1 MELEKMVTVPAV
13 ALAMGVS
20 KVVLERAIK
29 SKALP
34 VSVLHNGGKTGSVRL
49 VYADALTAWLTE
61 RKGYH
66 EPLKGGATK
75 FHPWGAR
82 KNPETIVAKAIAIT
96 TTNKK

>member
-1 MELEKMVTVPAV
+1 MDLEKMVTVPAV

-20 KVVLERAIK
+20 KIVLERAIR

-34 VSVLHNGGKTGSVRL
+34 VKVLHNGGKTGSFRL
-49 VYADALTAWLTE
+49 IHTEDLSKWLAE

-66 EPLKGGATK
+66 EALKGGATK
-75 FHPWGAR
+75 FHPWGAK
-82 KNPETIVAKAIAIT
+82 KNPGSIIAKALAIT

>member
-1 MELEKMVTVPAV
+1 MDLEKMVTVPAV

-34 VSVLHNGGKTGSVRL
+34 VVVLHNGGKTGSVRL
-49 VYADALTAWLTE
+49 VHAESLGEWLTA

-82 KNPETIVAKAIAIT
+82 KNPELIVAKAIAIT